1 MPPEG
6 KDKTVISARSSL
18 SQNETKHSEVTQ
30 GLYYKFILGLTKW
43 GGVMG
48 FVPRSH
54 RSSLVKQPEQQM
66 GKLKPWDLTFPT
78 QETMADLNVC
88 HLTDTK
94 GLRQHRAVT
103 LDFPRFCV
111 SMWKSSVVF
120 CHS

>member
-1 MPPEG
+1 
-6 KDKTVISARSSL
+6 
-18 SQNETKHSEVTQ
+18 
-30 GLYYKFILGLTKW
+30 
-43 GGVMG
+43 MG

-54 RSSLVKQPEQQM
+54 RRSSLVKQPGQQM
-66 GKLKPWDLTFPT
+66 GKLNPWDLTFPPT

-103 LDFPRFCV
+103 LDFPRLSV
-111 SMWKSSVVF
+111 SIWKSSVVF

>member
-6 KDKTVISARSSL
+6 LDKTPVSVRMRL
-18 SQNETKHSEVTQ
+18 SIRKLLE
-30 GLYYKFILGLTKW
+30 LYYKFILGLTKW

-66 GKLKPWDLTFPT
+66 GKLNPWDLTFPT

-111 SMWKSSVVF
+111 SIWKSSVVF